1 MKIET
6 RPLTTSQS
14 QRPCDS
20 TFFLESHACLCFGKL
35 VVNGRRG
42 RATAS
47 FIAPSAQF
55 LHFSPKGRREMVF
68 GRGQRQETGFVI
80 AGYVLAKEQRGLTS
94 DYKRFP
100 LPSSPALEGGE
111 DVVSGQSPRQGRG
124 NPQKTTSG
132 LGLQA
137 DTKDEPRFPSNR

>member
-68 GRGQRQETGFVI
+68 GRSQRQETGFVI
-80 AGYVLAKEQRGLTS
+80 AGK
-94 DYKRFP
+94 
-100 LPSSPALEGGE
+100 SSPKNSEDLPAITNDFLFHLLRPKAGE

>member
-6 RPLTTSQS
+6 RPLTTSQR

-42 RATAS
+42 RAIAS

-80 AGYVLAKEQRGLTS
+80 AGYVLAARARRAVRRGSCFYLALDREPGNNFSTS
-94 DYKRFP
+94 VYSFFFLLHGLDHESNHKG
-100 LPSSPALEGGE
+100 LI
-111 DVVSGQSPRQGRG
+111 RG
-124 NPQKTTSG
+124 AWRRKKT
-132 LGLQA
+132 
-137 DTKDEPRFPSNR
+137 